1 MTAFFDLWTLGHAA
15 WGLFFAWRRA
25 SFWMVV
31 ALAFAWEWFEN
42 TVMLPLNWGEPGRP
56 FNSLADVAVAVL
68 ACAAAV
74 AIRAALTA
82 KENRLEAAKEAVDRW
97 DD

>member
-1 MTAFFDLWTLGHAA
+1 MVFLDSWSVGHAA

-25 SFWMVV
+25 RFWMVV

-42 TVMLPLNWGEPGRP
+42 TVLVSAGWGEPGNP
-56 FNSLADVAVAVL
+56 INSVVDVAVAVL
-68 ACAAAV
+68 ACGAGV
-74 AIRAALTA
+74 ALRAMLTA
-82 KENRLEAAKEAVDRW
+82 QRGHRLEAAEEAVDAW

>member
-1 MTAFFDLWTLGHAA
+1 MAILDVWSLGHAA

-25 SFWMVV
+25 SFWAVV

-42 TVMLPLNWGEPGRP
+42 TVLAPVNWGEPGNP
-56 FNSLADVAVAVL
+56 INSVVDVAVAVL

-74 AIRAALTA
+74 AVRAFLTA
-82 KENRLEAAKEAVDRW
+82 KPGDRLEATQEALDRW
-97 DD
+97 DE

>member
-1 MTAFFDLWTLGHAA
+1 MILDIWSLGHAV

-25 SFWMVV
+25 QFWAVV
-31 ALAFAWEWFEN
+31 GIAFAWEWFEN
-42 TVMLPLNWGEPGRP
+42 TVLVAANWGEPGNP
-56 FNSLADVAVAVL
+56 INSVVDVAVAVF

-74 AIRAALTA
+74 SLRAFLNAEHGRRLKAAGEAL
-82 KENRLEAAKEAVDRW
+82 DDW

>member
-1 MTAFFDLWTLGHAA
+1 MFLDVWSIGHAC

-31 ALAFAWEWFEN
+31 AFAFAWEWFEN
-42 TVMLPLNWGEPGRP
+42 TVLVAVNWGEPGNP
-56 FNSLADVAVAVL
+56 INSVVDVAVAVI
-68 ACAAAV
+68 ACGAAV
-74 AIRAALTA
+74 AIRAFIQA
-82 KENRLEAAKEAVDRW
+82 ENGRRLKAAEEAVDAW

>member
-1 MTAFFDLWTLGHAA
+1 MPIVDVWTLGHAA

-25 SFWMVV
+25 GFWMVV

-42 TVMLPLNWGEPGRP
+42 TVLLEVGWGEPGNP
-56 FNSLADVAVAVL
+56 FNSMADVVVAVV
-68 ACAAAV
+68 ACGAAV
-74 AIRAALTA
+74 AARAFLTA
-82 KENRLEAAKEAVDRW
+82 ERGRRLKTTQEALDRW

>member
-1 MTAFFDLWTLGHAA
+1 MLVDSWSIGHAA

-25 SFWMVV
+25 HFWMVV
-31 ALAFAWEWFEN
+31 AFAFAWEWFEN
-42 TVMLPLNWGEPGRP
+42 VVLVNVGWGEPGNP
-56 FNSLADVAVAVL
+56 INSVVDVAVAVI

-74 AIRAALTA
+74 TLRALLTA
-82 KENRLEAAKEAVDRW
+82 PHGHRLEAARTALDEW